1 MISTR
6 RATYEAPPPIPSYR
20 RSLHQEAAEA
30 DAIPRGDM
38 DSDSYWSGTE
48 SSGNSVSESA
58 AVASSEGS
66 ASVLSGDSTKG
77 ESIDSPAALSIG
89 SAGGRIESELSHSVV
104 LSDLHS
110 DAMLRI
116 SLPSMAIGPSSH
128 NETGVSSGPC
138 DALDFVAV
146 SSVIPELDITSLPPM
161 AIGTSSQNETGH
173 LLSCAKAHSSASVS
187 VIAAASFVVPVPDI
201 SSVVTAGDEKNLI
214 TAGTDSV
221 SLSSIGPS
229 SDTTY
234 DVPSSVA
241 NPVVFPKRFAQH
253 TQSSM
258 NAGIEEASKFFP
270 LWFRQSV
277 EAGQDT
283 TQDTVNFGADSDSD
297 QSSREMRFGFGH
309 RASARI
315 VQENQEKTPEVEQPE
330 SQVAKC
336 KRFRQAGSEGQEGA
350 GP

>member
-1 MISTR
+1 MVSTR
-6 RATYEAPPPIPSYR
+6 RTTYEAPPPIPSYR

-48 SSGNSVSESA
+48 SSGNSVSEAA

-116 SLPSMAIGPSSH
+116 SLPSIAIGPSSH

-201 SSVVTAGDEKNLI
+201 FSVVTAGDEKNLI

-241 NPVVFPKRFAQH
+241 NPVVFPKR
-253 TQSSM
+253 
-258 NAGIEEASKFFP
+258 
-270 LWFRQSV
+270 QSV

-315 VQENQEKTPEVEQPE
+315 VQESQEKTPEVEQPE